1 MVGPRD
7 GGFGFDQSKK
17 YSDVNNLEQICVQ
30 CQAGAHNKCLA
41 KTKEVSSCE
50 CERCIEFG

>member
-1 MVGPRD
+1 MVGPQD

-17 YSDVNNLEQICVQ
+17 YTHVENIDRICVQ
-30 CQAGAHNKCLA
+30 CQAGAHDKCLVKSGQA
-41 KTKEVSSCE
+41 PDCD